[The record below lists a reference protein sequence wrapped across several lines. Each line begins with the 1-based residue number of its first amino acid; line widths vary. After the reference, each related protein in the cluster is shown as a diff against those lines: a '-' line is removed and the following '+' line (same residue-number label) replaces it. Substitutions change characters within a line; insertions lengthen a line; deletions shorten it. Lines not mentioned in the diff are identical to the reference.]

1 MNLVTKEK
9 IQNQSSS
16 HSLFVLMFQ
25 SSKQTVLQR
34 DVFFQCFSFH
44 PLTYIAIVSTSKAL
58 PIYKVNSNY
67 SLLSC
72 VCLTLSM
79 HKQYLEL
86 PQYFLCTSI
95 STSFYLLLLFVLI
108 CFIPLYSQ
116 LWKSRSHVLA
126 TYFPSV

>member
-16 HSLFVLMFQ
+16 HSMFVLMFQ

-58 PIYKVNSNY
+58 PIY
-67 SLLSC
+67 LSKFKLFF
-72 VCLTLSM
+72 VKLCLP
-79 HKQYLEL
+79 HAK
-86 PQYFLCTSI
+86 
-95 STSFYLLLLFVLI
+95 
-108 CFIPLYSQ
+108 
-116 LWKSRSHVLA
+116 HA
-126 TYFPSV
+126 